1 MSLIQSLNPY
11 FIIKNLW
18 KQRDLIVQLI
28 KRDTVVRYKGS
39 YLGFLWTFLTPI
51 FMLFVYTFVFSMVL
65 KTKWGT
71 SSDSKVEFAMV
82 LFCGLNAFN
91 IFSECL
97 NRSPGLIL
105 SSVNYVKKV
114 VFPLEVLPVVIMGSA
129 VINGAIGFLVLLVG
143 VAAAMG
149 IFHWTVIFLP
159 LVLLPLLLLTL
170 GLSWFFASLGVYLRD
185 IGQVINVFTTAVLF
199 LSPIFYPL
207 SIIPQEFQVMYHWNP
222 ISFVVEDI
230 RRIFIW
236 GQMPNWLWLLKG
248 TLMGIAAASLGH
260 AWFQKTRSGF
270 ADVI

>member
-1 MSLIQSLNPY
+1 MFKPFTRVN
-11 FIIKNLW
+11 
-18 KQRDLIVQLI
+18 
-28 KRDTVVRYKGS
+28 
-39 YLGFLWTFLTPI
+39 
-51 FMLFVYTFVFSMVL
+51 
-65 KTKWGT
+65 
-71 SSDSKVEFAMV
+71 
-82 LFCGLNAFN
+82 
-91 IFSECL
+91 
-97 NRSPGLIL
+97 L

>member
-1 MSLIQSLNPY
+1 MSLIQTLNPY

-18 KQRDLIVQLI
+18 KQRELIVQLI

-51 FMLFVYTFVFSMVL
+51 FMLFVYTFVFSVVL
-65 KTKWGT
+65 KSKWGT
-71 SSDSKVEFAMV
+71 SSDSKVEFAMM

-91 IFSECL
+91 IFSDCL

-105 SSVNYVKKV
+105 CSVNYVKKV
-114 VFPLEVLPVVIMGSA
+114 VFPLEVLPVVIMGTA

-143 VAAAMG
+143 VFVAMG

-159 LVLLPLLLLTL
+159 LVILPLLLITL

-185 IGQVINVFTTAVLF
+185 IGQIISVFTTAILF

-207 SIIPQEFQVMYHWNP
+207 SIIPLEFQGIYHWNP
-222 ISFVVEDI
+222 ISYVVEDI

-236 GQMPNWLWLLKG
+236 GLMPDWLWLLKG
-248 TLMGIAAASLGH
+248 IAIGILVASLGH
-260 AWFQKTRSGF
+260 AWFQKTRNGF